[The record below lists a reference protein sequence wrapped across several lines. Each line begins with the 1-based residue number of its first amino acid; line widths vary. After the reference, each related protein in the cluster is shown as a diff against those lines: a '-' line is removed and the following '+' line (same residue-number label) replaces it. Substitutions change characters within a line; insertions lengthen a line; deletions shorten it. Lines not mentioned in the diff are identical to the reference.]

1 VAVVGSAAAAE
12 DGESGQCLG
21 EAGLGRGEGADVTFI
36 EVLGVVE
43 FGVALE

>member
-1 VAVVGSAAAAE
+1 MAVVGSAAAAE
-12 DGESGQCLG
+12 DGEGGQRGG
-21 EAGLGRGEGADVTFI
+21 EVGLGRGEGADVTFI